1 MKNAMKKLMSVLLVA
16 VLLIS
21 AVPFAAFAD
30 DDNGENLI
38 APQSNEQVEITV
50 NLSFN
55 DGSAT
60 QSYRQPIPVGTTV
73 SGVLKYCM
81 GEAPANALMAK
92 YKRNVGNYDDVA
104 VFEDTTVLDL
114 LFEINTNAVNV
125 KVYADTTTEGNIYN
139 LPYGTVLNLGSD
151 ILSRAGMSIPADR
164 AIDYIKVN
172 GVQYTASSITV
183 TSYTTVEVY
192 TKIVNSS
199 SNNSSNNNNSSSNNT
214 TTTAAYVDV
223 ILVTNKTSGFVD
235 GEFQRC
241 YLVNGHITKTDRD
254 AVASKISGKNI
265 VAWKRGDGVGDP
277 VSTLLDFNLTG
288 LANPINILPVVGTT
302 TNSGSNNSNTNNSG
316 ISTKDNTNQVWLHVY
331 INGNAG
337 TIDKSINL
345 TSTYLMDDKKTNTT
359 EILNYLLT
367 NYYKAKD
374 TSKNV
379 ELDGLYVANGTFPQ
393 SYYTNDKTAELN
405 DISTRLESG
414 YVHINV
420 MLKNVTAKTTTTSTA
435 DSSNP
440 KTGDSIYTAMTVMG
454 ISAATLAAV
463 MYVYTKKRQAI

>member
-30 DDNGENLI
+30 GESTANG
-38 APQSNEQVEITV
+38 QVEITV
-50 NLSFN
+50 NLTFN

-60 QSYRQPIPVGTTV
+60 QSYRKSIPVGTTV
-73 SGVLKYCM
+73 AGVLNNCM
-81 GEAPANALMAK
+81 GEASANALMAK
-92 YKRNVGNYDDVA
+92 YKRNVGNYGDVA
-104 VFEDTTVLDL
+104 VFEETTVLDL
-114 LFEINTNAVNV
+114 AFEINTNAVNV
-125 KVYADTTTEGNIYN
+125 KLYADTTTEGNIYN

-151 ILSRAGMSIPADR
+151 ILSRAGLSLPADR

-172 GVQYTASSITV
+172 GVQSTASSITV

-192 TKIVNSS
+192 TKIVG
-199 SNNSSNNNNSSSNNT
+199 SNNSSINNGSSNNNT
-214 TTTAAYVDV
+214 TTTTRKD
-223 ILVTNKTSGFVD
+223 IT
-235 GEFQRC
+235 
-241 YLVNGHITKTDRD
+241 VNVKNVEGGAVVWTKT
-254 AVASKISGKNI
+254 ITPSGATAKVSDILYYHYGNRSNDWMNNYTCTKAYSSFIGGDVGYNGVVSEGDTLTI
-265 VAWKRGDGVGDP
+265 V
-277 VSTLLDFNLTG
+277 LT
-288 LANPINILPVVGTT
+288 AKSSNNT
-302 TNSGSNNSNTNNSG
+302 NNSNTNNSG

-331 INGNAG
+331 TNGNAS
-337 TIDKSINL
+337 TINKSINL
-345 TSTYLMDDKKTNTT
+345 TGTYLMDDNATNTT

-367 NYYKAKD
+367 NYYKSSD
-374 TSKNV
+374 SSKNV
-379 ELDGLYVANGTFPQ
+379 ELDGLYVNLGSSGTFPQ
-393 SYYTNDKTAELN
+393 NYYTDNKTDSVSE
-405 DISTRLESG
+405 ISTKLANG
-414 YVHINV
+414 YIHINV